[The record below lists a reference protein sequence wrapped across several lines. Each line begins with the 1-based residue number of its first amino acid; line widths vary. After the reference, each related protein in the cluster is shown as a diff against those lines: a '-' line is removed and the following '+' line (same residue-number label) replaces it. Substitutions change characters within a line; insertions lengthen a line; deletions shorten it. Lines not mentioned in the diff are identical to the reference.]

1 MLSMDEF
8 LISEL
13 FLNYKGEK
21 EERVK
26 MGETKCSMPGGG
38 REAAC
43 WEDRH
48 RDQWSSPKC
57 VTE

>member
-26 MGETKCSMPGGG
+26 MEETKCSMPGGG
-38 REAAC
+38 KQRVGRTDTEIS
-43 WEDRH
+43 
-48 RDQWSSPKC
+48 DQALS
-57 VTE
+57 V